1 MTPPDFDVV
10 AKRADALAALV
21 EARLPME
28 VDVLAVRQAWPLV
41 GPALLS
47 HATSTLRSVML
58 LGPAG
63 AHTDASRLL
72 RSLYDHVVTF
82 SWLAADPSAERLALW
97 RLEDLVQRLKAVRE
111 MAAAGVPILDDAARD
126 EMQREVD
133 EARTTGTTTPN
144 IADKAGAADRYW
156 APQVEALDETGPG
169 SFRGLYTVLF
179 RSHSGLVHAT
189 FRGLNAV
196 VEDLSS
202 TRRRVLAHPPL
213 EGRGAYGMATIVHG
227 LGLLI
232 AAKAVGWPSEADIH
246 DVFDSYPVA

>member
-21 EARLPME
+21 EMRLPMDA
-28 VDVLAVRQAWPLV
+28 DVVGVHQAWPLV

-47 HATSTLRSVML
+47 HATSTLRSIVL

-82 SWLAADPSAERLALW
+82 AWLAADPSAERLALW
-97 RLEDLVQRLKAVRE
+97 RLEDLAQRLKAVRE
-111 MAAAGVPILDDAARD
+111 MAEAGEPILDDAARD

-133 EARTTGTTTPN
+133 AATKATTPDL
-144 IADKAGAADRYW
+144 AAKALAADRYW
-156 APQVEALDETGPG
+156 APQVEALDGTKLG
-169 SFRGLYTVLF
+169 SFRGMYTVLF

-189 FRGLNAV
+189 FRGLNTV
-196 VEDLSS
+196 VEDLSP
-202 TRRRVLAHPPL
+202 TRGRVLVRPPL
-213 EGRGAYGMATIVHG
+213 DGRGAYGMATIVHG

-232 AAKAVGWPSEADIH
+232 AAKAVGWPSEADVH
-246 DVFDSYPVA
+246 NVFDTYPVR

>member
-1 MTPPDFDVV
+1 MNPPDFDVV

-28 VDVLAVRQAWPLV
+28 ADVVGLHQAWPLV

-47 HATSTLRSVML
+47 HATSTLRSIVL

-82 SWLAADPSAERLALW
+82 AWLAADSSAERLALW
-97 RLEDLVQRLKAVRE
+97 RLEDLAQRLKAVRE
-111 MAAAGVPILDDAARD
+111 MAEAGEPILDDAARD

-133 EARTTGTTTPN
+133 AATRTTTPDL
-144 IADKAGAADRYW
+144 AAKALAADRYW
-156 APQVEALDETGPG
+156 APQVEALDETGLG
-169 SFRGLYTVLF
+169 TFRGLYTVLF

-189 FRGLNAV
+189 FRGLNTV
-196 VEDLSS
+196 VEDLSP
-202 TRRRVLAHPPL
+202 TRRRVLARPPL
-213 EGRGAYGMATIVHG
+213 DGRGAYGMATIVHG
-227 LGLLI
+227 LGLLV
-232 AAKAVGWPSEADIH
+232 AAKAVGWPSEADVH
-246 DVFDSYPVA
+246 NVFDTYPVR